1 MKRLLC
7 TLTICCISLAS
18 LFAEIYPSKR
28 FVEVGLDFGVAAG
41 QNAFGLKDVLV
52 KDLVIDFNKL
62 YEGMGGSD
70 FKLNLGFN
78 QGYHFNVIVNGFGAG
93 ITENLELHTNLSI
106 DNALFRLLAEGN
118 ELNESETIGTTLS
131 FESFLSSSIPVH
143 FKIGKLGIMVEPT
156 YFIPLAYMPSP
167 RMEATYTTSAD
178 GKLTLDAKANFDLY
192 TAFDLSPLLSE
203 PKGEIDFTKLP
214 EEAKNG
220 GLDLSA
226 RVEYPLFDFL
236 DIGGYAT
243 IPIFPGKLHYH
254 AYGTA
259 TFDFTMDGFLDWWTS
274 DPDTR
279 AEKPYEFNEPDWSGV
294 MFDEEGFNVNRP
306 LRLGVEAAWRP
317 VGNWFVVHPKLGVAA
332 RNPFGKDF
340 GIHNLFPEYSI
351 SANMTFLYV
360 FGFNLSTAYENQ
372 TFTHSAGLSLNA
384 RVLELDFSVGTS
396 NSDFRKSFSLGG
408 AQATLGVKMGF

>member
-7 TLTICCISLAS
+7 TLAICCISLAS

-28 FVEVGLDFGVAAG
+28 FVEMGLDFGVAAG

-52 KDLVIDFNKL
+52 KDLVIDLNKL

-78 QGYHFNVIVNGFGAG
+78 QGYHFDINVGGFGAG
-93 ITENLELHTNLSI
+93 IKENLEFHTNLSI

-118 ELNESETIGTTLS
+118 ELNESETIGTSLS
-131 FESFLSSSIPVH
+131 FESFISTSTPVR
-143 FKIGKLGIMVEPT
+143 FKIGKIGIMVEPT
-156 YFIPLAYMPSP
+156 YFVPIAYMPSP
-167 RMEATYTTSAD
+167 RIEATYTTNAD
-178 GKLTLDAKANFDLY
+178 GTITLDANANFDLY
-192 TAFDLSPLLSE
+192 TAFDISPLLAE
-203 PKGEIDFTKLP
+203 EKGEIDFTKLP
-214 EEAKNG
+214 EELKNG
-220 GLDLSA
+220 GFDLSA

-236 DIGGYAT
+236 DIGGYAN
-243 IPIFPGKLHYH
+243 IPIYPGKLHYH
-254 AYGTA
+254 TYGTA
-259 TFDFTMDGFLDWWTS
+259 TFGFVMDDFLGWTTS

-279 AEKPYEFNEPDWSGV
+279 PEEPYTINEPDWSGV

-332 RNPFGKDF
+332 RNPFGSDF
-340 GIHNLFPEYSI
+340 NIHSLYPEYSI
-351 SANMTFLYV
+351 SADMTFLYV
-360 FGFNLSTAYENQ
+360 FGFNLRTAYENQ
-372 TFTHSAGLSLNA
+372 TFTHNAGLSLNA
-384 RVLELDFSVGTS
+384 RILELDFSVGTS